1 VRPASRRNCLSK
13 ALALFICACAVP
25 STGAQ
30 AAELVLDGLVA
41 WVTVVPEARSD
52 FAVEV
57 QPGRG
62 SLPPVTVTQDG
73 GRAVL
78 TNGVEVGACAQ
89 ANGSLQVGLR
99 GGGRAEM
106 REAPRVIVH
115 APRTLRVSGTNSGLI
130 GTIGPSAD
138 LDIRQVGCAF
148 WDVADVAGMLQVEM
162 SGGASLT
169 AGAVG
174 AALLRASAG
183 GAITTGPVADL
194 VAEASS
200 GGSVRVASA
209 LGAVEASA
217 SAGGWIEIEGGQ
229 ATTLRAN
236 ASGGGRI
243 EHDGRIAALSASASS
258 GGRVEVSQTDDVI
271 SRSVSGGGQVI
282 VGN

>member
-1 VRPASRRNCLSK
+1 MSK
-13 ALALFICACAVP
+13 ALALFVCACAVP
-25 STGAQ
+25 SAGAQ

-57 QPGRG
+57 RPGSG

-78 TNGVEVGACAQ
+78 TSGVEVGACAQ
-89 ANGSLQVGLR
+89 AHGSLQVGLR

-106 REAPRVIVH
+106 SEAPRVIVH
-115 APRTLRVSGTNSGLI
+115 APRTLSVSGTNSGVI
-130 GTIGPSAD
+130 GAIGPTAD
-138 LDIRQVGCAF
+138 LYIRQVGCAF
-148 WDVADVAGMLQVEM
+148 WDVADVAGMLQAEM
-162 SGGASLT
+162 SGGATLT

-174 AALLRASAG
+174 AALLQASAG
-183 GAITTGPVADL
+183 GAVTTGPVADL

-209 LGAVEASA
+209 VGAVEASA
-217 SAGGWIEIEGGQ
+217 SAGGWIEIQGGQ

-236 ASGGGRI
+236 ASGGGSI

-258 GGRVEVSQTDDVI
+258 GGRVEVTQTDNVV